1 MHHLVIWLN
10 ELVVTW
16 FGWVEHGRYFGIS
29 ALMAM
34 ESSIFPVPSEVVIPP
49 AAYWAAQGKMNF
61 WGVIAAGTFG
71 SWLGSAITYLVAR
84 SLGRLVVIKWGK
96 YIFVTEDKLVRAEH
110 WLHRYEA
117 GGIFFA
123 RLLPVIRHLISIP
136 AGFIRMDF
144 KVFSLMT
151 TVGSLLWCTV
161 LAFYGKIVLA
171 QYATEHPDWINNPGE
186 MAKFIKGQSHYVVGG
201 VLILCI
207 CYFAVM
213 RLTSKKPQPAS

>member
-1 MHHLVIWLN
+1 MHHLF
-10 ELVVTW
+10 VVW
-16 FGWVEHGRYFGIS
+16 FTWVEQWRYLGII

-49 AAYWAAQGKMNF
+49 AAYWAAQGTMNF

-71 SWLGSAITYLVAR
+71 SWLGSAITYWVAR
-84 SLGRLVVIKWGK
+84 SLGRLMVVRWGK
-96 YIFVTEDKLVRAEH
+96 YFFVSEDKLNRAEH

-136 AGFIRMDF
+136 AGLIEMDF

-151 TVGSLLWCTV
+151 VVGSAIWCTV

-171 QYATEHPDWINNPGE
+171 QYAVQHPDWMKDPAGLVQ
-186 MAKFIKGQSHYVVGG
+186 FIKSQSHYVVLG
-201 VLILCI
+201 VLVLCV

-213 RLTSKKPQPAS
+213 RLTNKRPATSE